1 MLQICIIVFHRINQV
16 KSIHKI
22 IVIWTWTR
30 PYFVEKSY
38 FDVILNHILNSMF
51 KNIMRDNFRNT
62 FTTSV
67 KKVFCSNVWDVQLA
81 ATRNEYLDKRILP
94 IFLVHVVYGKT
105 QSDLCNWN
113 ELLSSLVSF
122 YCSSLG
128 LFLSSGFLN

>member
-113 ELLSSLVSF
+113 ELFSGLVSF

-128 LFLSSGFLN
+128 LFLS